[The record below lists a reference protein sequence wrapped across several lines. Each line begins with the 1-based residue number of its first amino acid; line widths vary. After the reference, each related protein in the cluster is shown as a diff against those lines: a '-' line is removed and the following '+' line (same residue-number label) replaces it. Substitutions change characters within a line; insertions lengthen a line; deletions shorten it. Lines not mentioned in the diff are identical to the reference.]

1 LSKHNTNDE
10 ALKALVERVFN
21 IERDFADTKAEYTD
35 SKKDMKAEIKSREEE
50 LGTTPAEVFAMAK
63 IRMDEHAAQEEL
75 DAATSTNLLYG
86 RLFGFTKSEDA
97 PAEEEDDA
105 LD

>member
-1 LSKHNTNDE
+1 
-10 ALKALVERVFN
+10 
-21 IERDFADTKAEYTD
+21 
-35 SKKDMKAEIKSREEE
+35 
-50 LGTTPAEVFAMAK
+50 
-63 IRMDEHAAQEEL
+63 MDEHAAQEEL

-97 PAEEEDDA
+97 PAEEEEDDA